1 MSSIQSISATQP
13 FTASNSYT
21 PKKRYTGAAT
31 GAAFSMF
38 SLVLNSVALAKGRS
52 KFPEFL
58 KHIAKRI
65 PIYIGSGF
73 IVDCLNNKQRE
84 SRPHNTI
91 TPNGSTYTKVNRG
104 KTFGAGLGLL
114 SGSILYF
121 INKNRIK
128 VPDFLSKMALA
139 SCLAVSAAGGHLL
152 GSITDKI
159 ANNKTAKE
167 ADSVSALSKE
177 KTPKV

>member
-1 MSSIQSISATQP
+1 MSSIQAISATQP
-13 FTASNSYT
+13 LTASNSYT

-104 KTFGAGLGLL
+104 KTFGALLGLL
-114 SGSILYF
+114 SGSVIFYMSR
-121 INKNRIK
+121 NKIK
-128 VPDFLSKMALA
+128 VPEFLSKMAFA
-139 SCLAVSAAGGHLL
+139 TSLAVFAAGGHLL

-167 ADSVSALSKE
+167 VDRVSALNKE
-177 KTPKV
+177 PIA

>member
-1 MSSIQSISATQP
+1 MSSIQAISASQP

-21 PKKRYTGAAT
+21 PQKRYTGVAT
-31 GAAFSMF
+31 GAVFSMIP
-38 SLVLNSVALAKGRS
+38 LVLNSVALAKGRL
-52 KFPEFL
+52 KFPEFF

-65 PIYIGSGF
+65 PVYVGSGF

-104 KTFGAGLGLL
+104 KTFGAVLGLL
-114 SGSILYF
+114 SGSILCYMSR
-121 INKNRIK
+121 NKIK

-139 SCLAVSAAGGHLL
+139 SCLAIFAAGGHLL

-177 KTPKV
+177 PKA